1 MVIVCVGALHVAWL
15 VPPQFAFLING
26 LIVYPDPQLQG
37 PTLVNSMAA
46 AGVGVVTLQF
56 CITLQVL
63 EPMVTEK
70 FVPVV
75 AVLNASAIC

>member
-15 VPPQFAFLING
+15 VPPQFKFLING
-26 LIVYPDPQLQG
+26 LIVYPEPQLQA

-56 CITLQVL
+56 
-63 EPMVTEK
+63 
-70 FVPVV
+70 
-75 AVLNASAIC
+75 